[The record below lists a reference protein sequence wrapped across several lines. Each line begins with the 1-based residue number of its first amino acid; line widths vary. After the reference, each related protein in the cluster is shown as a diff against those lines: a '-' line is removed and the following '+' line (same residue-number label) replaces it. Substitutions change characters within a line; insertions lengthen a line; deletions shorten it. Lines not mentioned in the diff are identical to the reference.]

1 MNRPLAS
8 VTCFLLDMDGTF
20 YLGESLLPG
29 ALDFIDTLRQQGKDF
44 IFLTNNSSKH
54 RREYVE
60 KITRLGLPI
69 EEEKIFT
76 SGEATARYLAAH
88 YPGARLFVAGTPS
101 LQEEFSAHGFCV
113 TEEDP
118 QLVVLGFDTSLT
130 YQKLWRLCDLVRDG
144 LPYFATHPDINCPTP
159 QGFMP
164 DIGALMACVKAST
177 GRDADLIVGKPNRI
191 MVEELA
197 RKQNLSLNSF
207 AMVGDRLYTD
217 IALGETAGIETVLV
231 LSGETHRQDLS
242 ASPFQPSL
250 VFEDLGELARWMREA
265 AKKED
270 L

>member
-1 MNRPLAS
+1 MSRPLAS
-8 VTCFLLDMDGTF
+8 AACFLLDMDGTF
-20 YLGESLLPG
+20 YLGEDLLPG
-29 ALDFIDTLRQQGKDF
+29 ALDFIDTLRRLGKDF

-54 RREYVE
+54 RRQYVE

-69 EEEKIFT
+69 DEEKVFT
-76 SGEATARYLAAH
+76 SGEATARYLAAR
-88 YPGARLFVAGTPS
+88 YSGARLFVAGTPS
-101 LQEEFSAHGFCV
+101 LQEEFAAHGFQV
-113 TEEDP
+113 TDEDA

-130 YQKLWRLCDLVRDG
+130 YQKLWRLCDLVRAG
-144 LPYFATHPDINCPTP
+144 LPYYATHPDINCPTP
-159 QGFMP
+159 DGFMP

-177 GRDADLIVGKPNRI
+177 GRDADLIIGKPNRI

-197 RKQNLSLNSF
+197 RKQNLPLNSF

-231 LSGETHRQDLS
+231 LSGETQRQDLT

-250 VFEDLGELARWMREA
+250 VFENLGEMARWMREA
-265 AKKED
+265 VKREA

>member
-1 MNRPLAS
+1 MSRPLAS
-8 VTCFLLDMDGTF
+8 VACFLLDMDGTF
-20 YLGESLLPG
+20 YLGEKLLPG
-29 ALDFIDTLRQQGKDF
+29 ALDFIDTLRQLCKDF

-54 RREYVE
+54 RRQYVE

-69 EEEKIFT
+69 DEGRVFT
-76 SGEATARYLAAH
+76 SGEATARYLAAR

-101 LQEEFSAHGFCV
+101 LQEEFIAHGFCV

-177 GRDADLIVGKPNRI
+177 GRDADLIIGKPNHI
-191 MVEELA
+191 MIEELA
-197 RKQNLSLNSF
+197 RKQNLALDSL

-231 LSGETHRQDLS
+231 LSGETHQQDLI

-250 VFEDLGELARWMREA
+250 VFEHLGEMAHWMQEA
-265 AKKED
+265 AKIED